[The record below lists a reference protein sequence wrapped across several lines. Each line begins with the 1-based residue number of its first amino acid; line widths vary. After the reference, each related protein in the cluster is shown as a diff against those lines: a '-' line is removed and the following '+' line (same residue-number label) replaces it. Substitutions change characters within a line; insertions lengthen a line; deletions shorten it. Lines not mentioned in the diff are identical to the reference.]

1 MTSPHA
7 APSRASA
14 AARCLRHRTA
24 ALVLAAAALSPWHPA
39 SADVRL
45 GKLRVIYSADH
56 PDATLTV
63 SNAGT
68 EPAIVQTWIESADGT
83 LDTPFFAAPPLFRL
97 DPGDTNLIRV
107 TLVGQAP
114 ATHVE
119 RLYWMNVKE
128 IPPAPPKSAGNTL
141 QFAIRT
147 RIKLLYRPAGL
158 DGAFDAVRDLK
169 PSRDGKSIDNRSSY
183 VASLFV
189 SCPGGSR
196 QESLTINPHASLP
209 IPRMPCPPA
218 EIRIQSINDYGGVSA
233 AFTPPHVGAPPAP
246 H

>member
-1 MTSPHA
+1 MAAPHA
-7 APSRASA
+7 ASRRTSA
-14 AARCLRHRTA
+14 AARRLRYQA
-24 ALVLAAAALSPWHPA
+24 GALALTVAMLLPWHPA
-39 SADVRL
+39 SAEIRI
-45 GKLRVIYSADH
+45 GKVRVIYSADH
-56 PDATLTV
+56 PDATLAVT
-63 SNAGT
+63 NTGT
-68 EPAIVQTWIESADGT
+68 EAAIVQTWIESANAT

-128 IPPAPPKSAGNTL
+128 IPPSPPESAGNTL

-147 RIKLLYRPAGL
+147 RIKLLYRPPGL
-158 DGAFDAVRDLK
+158 DGAFDAARDLML
-169 PSRDGKSIDNRSSY
+169 SRDGSSLDNTSPY

-189 SCPGGSR
+189 GCPGAHQ
-196 QESLTINPHASLP
+196 QESLTIDPHASLP
-209 IPRMPCPPA
+209 MPRMSCPPA
-218 EIRIQSINDYGGVSA
+218 DVRIQSINDYGGISPTV
-233 AFTPPHVGAPPAP
+233 TLPPGGPRPAP